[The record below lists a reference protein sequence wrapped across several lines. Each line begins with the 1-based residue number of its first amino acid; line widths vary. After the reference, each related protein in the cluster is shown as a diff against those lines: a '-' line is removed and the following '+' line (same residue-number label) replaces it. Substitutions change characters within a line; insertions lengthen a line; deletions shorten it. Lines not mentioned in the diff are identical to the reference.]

1 MTLDVFEDPIF
12 YEGKLNRAIEY
23 ARGVL
28 DVLEQIQPDLCQ
40 IGGLLA
46 QGNYVG
52 PNVYRDYILQF
63 DRRYIEEV
71 HKRGMRTVYHNCGF
85 SRNLLELY
93 RELGT
98 DAFES
103 FPPPPTA
110 DGDITHVK
118 AVLGGETV
126 LFGNIDN
133 VHLLREGSPDEV
145 AEVVKQTVLVGK
157 EGGKFVLSTADEVF
171 PDTPIE
177 NLEAMVQAA
186 LDHGRYV

>member
-12 YEGKLNRAIEY
+12 YEGKLNWAIEY

-52 PNVYRDYILQF
+52 PNFYRDYILQY

-110 DGDITHVK
+110 DGDITYVK

>member
-1 MTLDVFEDPIF
+1 M
-12 YEGKLNRAIEY
+12 
-23 ARGVL
+23 
-28 DVLEQIQPDLCQ
+28 
-40 IGGLLA
+40 
-46 QGNYVG
+46 
-52 PNVYRDYILQF
+52 
-63 DRRYIEEV
+63 
-71 HKRGMRTVYHNCGF
+71 YHNCGF